1 VDAGQ
6 HWFSNEQGK
15 KGQIAGQLADLA
27 LLSDDF
33 FTVPDHE
40 IVNIRSVMTIL
51 GGKVV
56 HGNGS
61 YAKHAPDLP
70 KPMPDWSPVGTFGSW
85 TAPETKK
92 SSPRPVAAR
101 PPAGCMGMTMPP
113 PLARMP
119 PPPIPRASGVPLA
132 AAAGLFEP

>member
-1 VDAGQ
+1 
-6 HWFSNEQGK
+6 
-15 KGQIAGQLADLA
+15 
-27 LLSDDF
+27 
-33 FTVPDHE
+33 VPDHE

-92 SSPRPVAAR
+92 KLASAWLRVLLRVHGHDHAAALGADA
-101 PPAGCMGMTMPP
+101 PTADPQ
-113 PLARMP
+113 
-119 PPPIPRASGVPLA
+119 SFWVPLA

>member
-1 VDAGQ
+1 
-6 HWFSNEQGK
+6 
-15 KGQIAGQLADLA
+15 
-27 LLSDDF
+27 
-33 FTVPDHE
+33 VPDHE

-92 SSPRPVAAR
+92 KLASACGCASS
-101 PPAGCMGMTMPP
+101 C
-113 PLARMP
+113 
-119 PPPIPRASGVPLA
+119 GVHGHDHA
-132 AAAGLFEP
+132 AALGADAPTADPQSFWGALGCGCWAV